1 MYFGGKLTS
10 YHGSNL
16 AVQSPHLL
24 KIQRALDFGKGF
36 YTTSDFD
43 QARKW
48 AERTAR
54 IRGEGEAVVSCYEF
68 PDDAFDT
75 LSVLCFEKADA
86 AWLDYVA
93 KNRKGADTTGDYDL
107 IIGPVANDQTFP
119 TILLYFDG
127 YIDAQSAIRQLLPQ
141 MLKDQYTFK
150 TEKALSLL
158 RFIEVKEA

>member
-1 MYFGGKLTS
+1 MTL
-10 YHGSNL
+10 YHGSNIE
-16 AVQSPHLL
+16 VSSPKLL

-48 AERTAR
+48 AGRTAR
-54 IRGEGEAVVSCYEF
+54 IRGDGKAIVSCYEF
-68 PDDAFDT
+68 PDDAFCT
-75 LSVLCFEKADA
+75 LSILRFEKADA
-86 AWLDYVA
+86 AWLDYVT

-119 TILLYFDG
+119 TILLYLDG

-141 MLKDQYTFK
+141 KLKDQYTFK
-150 TEKALSLL
+150 TEKALSQLK
-158 RFIEVKEA
+158 FIEVKEA